1 MPLARSL
8 SVTSLTG
15 LEDWDDELDLEN
27 AILFEVA
34 WEVANKVGGIYTVI
48 QTKAKITLDEWGENY
63 FLIGPYLELNVRTQV
78 ELIEP
83 PNPAIRRTM
92 DSMNAKGCK

>member
-34 WEVANKVGGIYTVI
+34 WEVANKG
-48 QTKAKITLDEWGENY
+48 K
-63 FLIGPYLELNVRTQV
+63 
-78 ELIEP
+78 
-83 PNPAIRRTM
+83 M
-92 DSMNAKGCK
+92 

>member
-27 AILFEVA
+27 SILFEVA
-34 WEVANKVGGIYTVI
+34 WEVANKDFGHVLGMSQLCSPCKKVMLRSYYPT
-48 QTKAKITLDEWGENY
+48 AEPLWLHNELFKI
-63 FLIGPYLELNVRTQV
+63 FA
-78 ELIEP
+78 EP
-83 PNPAIRRTM
+83 
-92 DSMNAKGCK
+92 

>member
-34 WEVANKVGGIYTVI
+34 WEVANKGKSQSCHFVDKLRSMWVEVWEPAGESKAQTLHGLKAKGY
-48 QTKAKITLDEWGENY
+48 QTKGCH
-63 FLIGPYLELNVRTQV
+63 FL
-78 ELIEP
+78 P
-83 PNPAIRRTM
+83 PGR
-92 DSMNAKGCK
+92 K